1 MPIPDFQTLMLP
13 VLKSAIQGERRIA
26 DVVEQLAEDFSLTQQ
41 EREQLLPSGRQ
52 TQFAN
57 RVNWAKSYLNKA
69 GLVENTRR
77 GHFILTQRS
86 QEVLAQRPPKIDRKF
101 LSQFDEFQG
110 FVAIHRHL
118 EEPTQ
123 EERKE
128 PTQELAP
135 DELMREAYLELESTL
150 AEELLQRV
158 RSGSPAFFEALVIRL
173 LLAMGYGGQSA
184 EDMGKALVGGTGDG
198 GIDGIIDQDPL
209 GLDRIYIQAKRY
221 GEGNT
226 VGAGAIRDFFGSL
239 DRFKAS
245 KGLFIT
251 TSDFTQQARETAEML
266 SKRIM
271 LINGK
276 QLSKLMIRHRVGC
289 RVEETLEIRR
299 LDEEFFG

>member
-13 VLKSAIQGERRIA
+13 VLQSAQQGEMRIS

-41 EREQLLPSGRQ
+41 EREHLLPSGRQ

-69 GLVENTRR
+69 GLVVNTRR
-77 GHFILTQRS
+77 GYFSLTERG
-86 QEVLAQRPPKIDRKF
+86 QEVLAQSPQKIDRKF
-101 LSQFDEFQG
+101 LAQFDEFQD
-110 FVAIHRHL
+110 FVSMHHHS
-118 EEPTQ
+118 EPTGDEQQ
-123 EERKE
+123 EAA
-128 PTQELAP
+128 QELAP
-135 DELMREAYLELESTL
+135 DELMRQAYQELESTL
-150 AEELLQRV
+150 ADELLQRV

-184 EDMGKALVGGTGDG
+184 GDVEKALVGGTGDG

-266 SKRIM
+266 SKRIV
-271 LINGK
+271 LVSGK
-276 QLSKLMIRHRVGC
+276 QLSRLMIRHGVGC